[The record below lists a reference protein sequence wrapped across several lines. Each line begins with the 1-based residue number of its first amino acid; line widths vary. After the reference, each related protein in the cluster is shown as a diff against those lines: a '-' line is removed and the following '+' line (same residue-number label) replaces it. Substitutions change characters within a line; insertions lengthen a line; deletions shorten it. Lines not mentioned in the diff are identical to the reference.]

1 MVDRP
6 CQESHGQASPKR
18 ASVIVMT
25 FNRPIA
31 LGRCLQS
38 LASQSLDSRE
48 FEVLVLDV
56 SDEPANGIV
65 AGFRGRLDVV
75 HRRAPNLGVASNRNA
90 GAAMAHG
97 PVLAFLDDD
106 CVASPD
112 WLRTLVEAVERDPS
126 TMVGCRTV
134 LSRPDSA
141 TAAAGQVITEA
152 VDAFFNPPDRPA
164 RFLPGLNFAI
174 SRDRYLALGGCDA
187 AFGFL
192 AAEDRDLVDRWLRS
206 GGALRTCPGAEVVHE
221 HRSSLRGFVR
231 QYFNYGRG
239 AWRYHRLRRKRG
251 HGRMSED
258 LGLHLGLPT
267 WLAGPLGRMTPTMR
281 AKVLML
287 VGVWQAANLAGFCFQ
302 AAVET
307 FAPGDGEGHG

>member
-1 MVDRP
+1 MTDLSWH
-6 CQESHGQASPKR
+6 ESHGRASSKR

-31 LGRCLQS
+31 LGRCLAS
-38 LASQSLDSRE
+38 LASQSLDSRD

-65 AGFRGRLDVV
+65 AGFGGRLDIV

-90 GAAMAHG
+90 GAAMARG
-97 PVLAFLDDD
+97 PVLVFLDDD

-112 WLRTLVEAVERDPS
+112 WLRTLVEAVERDAL
-126 TMVGCRTV
+126 TMAGCRTIHP
-134 LSRPDSA
+134 RPDSA
-141 TAAAGQVITEA
+141 PAAAGQVITEA
-152 VDAFFNPPDRPA
+152 VDAFFNPPEKPA

-206 GGALRTCPGAEVVHE
+206 GGCLRICPGASVIHE

-239 AWRYHRLRRKRG
+239 AWRYHRLRRKRRY
-251 HGRMSED
+251 GRMSED
-258 LGLHLGLPT
+258 LQLHLRLPT
-267 WLAGPLGRMTPTMR
+267 WLGGPLGRLAPTMR
-281 AKVLML
+281 AKVLVL
-287 VGVWQAANLAGFCFQ
+287 IGVWQAANLAGFCFQ
-302 AAVET
+302 ATVET
-307 FAPGDGEGHG
+307 FAPSDGDGHG